1 MKSFRKVLLIITV
14 IALLCVLVA
23 CGENAGTGSTPNQG
37 EQGDQGGGQGG
48 QEQGGSEVKPLDTP
62 YLMLDGAVAY
72 WKPIDNAHGY
82 ELEVNGEACGII
94 DDTSFNLQAGESLR
108 VRAISGDPDKYKDS
122 AFSNTVKYDA
132 ESKQKLD
139 APVIKVDYTDG
150 KHVTFELVEN
160 ATSYLYELNG
170 EFDWLSATSENRM
183 GSFEFGTVVRV
194 IARDDNGVYADS
206 EYSNAVTLGAMSDC
220 TQVTD
225 FSEYVGT
232 YMTFDTERYV
242 VVGEDNKVTIRYG
255 ANIDNGYDE
264 EVEIFVKQDGKD
276 TTVIAKFDNST
287 KIITKKQGSQAA
299 FSFMNDTY
307 YKLVA
312 GNNFGDSED
321 VYGIYCNYD
330 YERPNKYYF
339 AELTQTAIIAD
350 GVSYNLYKFVDTFE
364 DFGESFYEDFNGTF
378 YYDNGKYVDLNFQK
392 GLGGND
398 TDRFGFNERGYSIIK
413 QATEIP
419 NKDYIQSKED
429 YKLLLRDGDIIFLT
443 YVLQDGKVYFNFDLG
458 TEKLQQ
464 RSLWVM
470 GDENYF
476 SPTDENDFTTLKR
489 VNLGK
494 EQVSFG
500 DSLYFD
506 EIYESKLYNRFHT
519 PSNNFVSADFVSTN
533 LTSMITV
540 DRYGQFLTE
549 FGTNPTQTDFKVFDG
564 RNGYCLLQIDGK
576 YYRFSFEQNE
586 ENNYRTEGI
595 RITVNSSSGDS
606 IERYCLMED
615 VSFDF
620 NGTYR
625 NNGDSIVLNK
635 DGKLN
640 YDNVEYQVVT
650 IDGKKYAR
658 NDSTFKRIATV
669 EQNKFQFVSE
679 ALYSTS
685 DLIEATIDEV
695 LGDLDLSCAYG
706 RVIWTDRAI
715 YQGISVSDNTVYYH
729 YINAS
734 YEATLYKD
742 ASGKLTAIGTY
753 FATYPASIVTNED
766 GEATIA
772 IDGYECYKPKTVTI
786 PDEYI
791 GKRYYTFK
799 DQDSNFKAQDTL
811 YFAEAYDGSQD
822 VKGLFVLNANDNN
835 IVHTRR
841 TYNYRI
847 LEDFDFLQETRF
859 TKESEMS
866 LVGNVYCDDGALK
879 CAFEFRDDGS
889 IMYNG
894 NVYYEVK
901 QATSVPSEYRGLYY
915 DKYRRVIES
924 IEHDAVRTET
934 SRTEILTYSK
944 TLSYVYFIEN
954 ERGGRLYLKEFYQNT
969 KYSEGGR
976 NELAHPL
983 RQLIGYDLVKLQET
997 PAWLG
1002 EGFIQQGSYYTR
1014 FYNDLYNGF
1023 DSHWYDGHPH
1033 IDYFGFT
1040 FRAYNDLTYVRNVGG
1055 YLQSDSII
1063 NGNIDSKYI
1072 SFSTNNSSALISQ
1085 KNVKNRCYYYETDTE
1100 YCLVY
1105 QFPTEAIQIC
1115 FDKTQLGQNV
1125 EKTAKFYLYERTNVG
1140 KSELPVDNSYLL
1152 VLNNNDE
1159 SELKYVSIVNPTELP
1174 DGMLGNY
1181 LLTRSRLSNVDG
1193 VYNTN
1198 LSNYH
1203 RVYKTSDGK
1212 FKFQELHICNNSNFL
1227 GRWTYFDYDIR
1238 YDEAT
1243 GKYLYG
1249 HCRTWT
1255 ENASLKIDAATDFE
1269 PVGELIYDNGTLTVR
1284 SFNARQS
1291 IMDGVSYVLVQNDS
1305 EYSKLV
1311 AIDVN
1316 FASLGMVGK
1325 TYFGMDYNGGSLH
1338 TIVNVTN
1345 ADTVSMYLNIGLLD
1359 FFDAKLI
1366 FTSTVENA
1374 ADNSVKYVGYLV
1386 SVDDET
1392 SVYIPIEITKYESG
1406 EIEFNFNYMDDNID
1420 SYDDFVIT
1428 EVHESNV
1435 LKGVDSVVEFK
1446 SRSTQ
1451 ASIER
1456 EETAFFDSENNTLTL
1471 YIGDNFEC
1479 ENMQTYTVTTF
1490 YYNADETMM
1499 YCFAG
1504 GRVFFFT
1511 FVDGKIETT
1520 LQVQFVARKLTGN
1533 GVARFEFYV
1542 PEETEG
1548 GETDGGES
1556 SGESSVEATA

>member
-1 MKSFRKVLLIITV
+1 
-14 IALLCVLVA
+14 
-23 CGENAGTGSTPNQG
+23 
-37 EQGDQGGGQGG
+37 
-48 QEQGGSEVKPLDTP
+48 
-62 YLMLDGAVAY
+62 
-72 WKPIDNAHGY
+72 
-82 ELEVNGEACGII
+82 
-94 DDTSFNLQAGESLR
+94 
-108 VRAISGDPDKYKDS
+108 
-122 AFSNTVKYDA
+122 
-132 ESKQKLD
+132 
-139 APVIKVDYTDG
+139 
-150 KHVTFELVEN
+150 
-160 ATSYLYELNG
+160 
-170 EFDWLSATSENRM
+170 
-183 GSFEFGTVVRV
+183 
-194 IARDDNGVYADS
+194 
-206 EYSNAVTLGAMSDC
+206 MSDC

-225 FSEYVGT
+225 LSEYVGT
-232 YMTFDTERYV
+232 YMTFDTDRYV
-242 VVGEDNKVTIRYG
+242 VVGEDNKVTVYFSP
-255 ANIDNGYDE
+255 NTDIDDAK
-264 EVEIFVKQDGKD
+264 EVKIFVKQDGED

-287 KIITKKQGSQAA
+287 KIITKKQGSQVA

-330 YERPNKYYF
+330 YERPDEYYF
-339 AELTQTAIIAD
+339 SELTQTAIVAD
-350 GVSYNLYKFVDTFE
+350 GVSYNLYKFVDTI
-364 DFGESFYEDFNGTF
+364 EDFNATF

-398 TDRFGFNERGYSIIK
+398 PDRFRFNERAYNTIK

-419 NKDYIQSKED
+419 NEKYVQSKED

-443 YVLQDGKVYFNFDLG
+443 YVLQDGKVYFNLDLG
-458 TEKLQQ
+458 TGTPVLK
-464 RSLWVM
+464 SLWVM
-470 GDENYF
+470 GKDGYF

-489 VNLGK
+489 ISVGE

-506 EIYESKLYNRFHT
+506 EIYESKLYNYFHK
-519 PSNNFVSADFVSTN
+519 PSNNFVSADFVSTK

-549 FGTNPTQTDFKVFDG
+549 FGSNPTKTDFKAFYG
-564 RNGYCLLQIDGK
+564 FGWYRLFQIDGK
-576 YYRFSFEQNE
+576 YYRISFEQNE

-606 IERYCLMED
+606 VERYCLMED

-625 NNGDSIVLNK
+625 NNDDSIVLTK
-635 DGKLN
+635 DGKLT
-640 YDNVEYQVVT
+640 YDDVEYQVVT
-650 IDGKKYAR
+650 IDGKKYAK
-658 NDSTFKRIATV
+658 NGSTFKNIATV
-669 EQNKFQFVSE
+669 DKNKFQFVSE

-685 DLIEATIDEV
+685 DLIVATIDEV

-715 YQGISVSDNTVYYH
+715 YQGISVSNNKVYYH
-729 YINAS
+729 YINDMNAS

-766 GEATIA
+766 GEATIV

-799 DQDSNFKAQDTL
+799 DQDSNFLAQDTL
-811 YFAEAYDGSQD
+811 YFAEVYDGSQD

-866 LVGNVYCDDGALK
+866 LVGNVYCDSGALN

-924 IEHDAVRTET
+924 IETDAVRTET

-969 KYSEGGR
+969 KYSQGGR
-976 NELAHPL
+976 NELDHPL

-997 PAWLG
+997 PDWLG
-1002 EGFIQQGSYYTR
+1002 EIFIKQGSYYTR
-1014 FYNDLYNGF
+1014 FYNDLYDGF

-1055 YLQSDSII
+1055 YAQSDSII
-1063 NGNIDSKYI
+1063 NGNIDSRYI
-1072 SFSTNNSSALISQ
+1072 SFSINNTSALISQ

-1100 YCLVY
+1100 YCFVY

-1115 FDKTQLGQNV
+1115 FEKTQLGPNV
-1125 EKTAKFYLYERTNVG
+1125 EKTAKFCIYERTNVG
-1140 KSELPVDNSYLL
+1140 KSELPIDNSYSL

-1159 SELKYVSIVNPTELP
+1159 SELKYVSIVNPTSLP

-1181 LLTRSRLSNVDG
+1181 LLTRSRLSNIDG
-1193 VYNTN
+1193 VYNTD

-1203 RVYKTSDGK
+1203 RVYKTSDGR
-1212 FKFQELHICNNSNFL
+1212 FKFQELHICDNTNWY
-1227 GRWTYFDYDIR
+1227 GRWTYFNYDIG

-1243 GKYLYG
+1243 GRYLYG
-1249 HCRTWT
+1249 HYRTWT
-1255 ENASLKIDAATDFE
+1255 ENTSLKIDAATDFE
-1269 PVGELIYDNGTLTVR
+1269 PVGELIYDNGTLTVK
-1284 SFNARQS
+1284 SYNARQS
-1291 IMDGVSYVLVQNDS
+1291 IMDGDSYVLVQNDS

-1311 AIDVN
+1311 AADVN

-1325 TYFGMDYNGGSLH
+1325 TYFGMASNGCCLH

-1345 ADTVSMYLNIGLLD
+1345 ADTVSMYLNIGSLD
-1359 FFDAKLI
+1359 FFDAKLLV
-1366 FTSTVENA
+1366 TNTVENA

-1392 SVYIPIEITKYESG
+1392 SVYIPIVITKYESG
-1406 EIEFNFNYMDDNID
+1406 EIEFNFNYMDNNIG

-1435 LKGVDSVVEFK
+1435 LKGVEGVVTFK
-1446 SRSTQ
+1446 SRAPQEGKELT
-1451 ASIER
+1451 
-1456 EETAFFDSENNTLTL
+1456 ETAIFDSENNTITFN
-1471 YIGDNFEC
+1471 IGDNFEC

-1499 YCFAG
+1499 YCIAG
-1504 GRVFFFT
+1504 GRVFFFE
-1511 FVDGKIETT
+1511 FEDGKLMTS
-1520 LQVQFVARKLTGN
+1520 QVQFVARKLTGN
-1533 GVARFEFYV
+1533 GVAWFEFYV

-1548 GETDGGES
+1548 GETEGGET
-1556 SGESSVEATA
+1556 SGEQTGEGETSGETNA